1 MDKKLLE
8 ELQLRLEK
16 DKENLEQELGK
27 FAKKDEKLEGN
38 WNTKYP
44 RFAQETASRKIEEA
58 ADEVEKYENL
68 LSIEYSFETKLKN
81 IDLALEKLEK
91 GDYGKCEKCGQEIAL
106 ERLQACP
113 EARACTV
120 CK

>member
-1 MDKKLLE
+1 MDKKTLQEIQAKLQSDKELLE
-8 ELQLRLEK
+8 KELH
-16 DKENLEQELGK
+16 K

-38 WNTKYP
+38 WNTVYP
-44 RFAQETASRKIEEA
+44 REEGSQKIEEA
-58 ADEVEKYENL
+58 ADEVEEYENL

-81 IDLALEKLEK
+81 INMALEKIEK
-91 GDYGKCEKCGQEIAL
+91 GNYGKCEKCGKEMAA

-113 EARACTV
+113 EARTCAK